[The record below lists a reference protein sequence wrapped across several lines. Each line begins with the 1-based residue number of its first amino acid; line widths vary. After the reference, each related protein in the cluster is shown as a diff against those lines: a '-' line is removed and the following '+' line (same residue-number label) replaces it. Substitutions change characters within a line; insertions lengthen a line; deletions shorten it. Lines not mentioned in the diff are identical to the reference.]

1 MGYGNI
7 GEVFTA
13 TANSECERE
22 AGHSIG
28 TNPIKV
34 KGGKGLSEIPKVTA
48 ILLNYERPENYEK
61 LASSLS
67 SQVGVNI
74 DIWVWD
80 SGLNLPNQKG
90 IKIFRDPINPGIF
103 IRWELARFAKG
114 EYILFIDDDVLPLD
128 NKVLIDTIRTREK
141 YPPNVVVGWKGV
153 RVDTDY
159 RSGKHIHS
167 KHIKEDA
174 KVHFCKGNFMLFRQD
189 QLKDL
194 RAFPPELLEIDERAH
209 GEFWY
214 ELQMGRCKPVHRVIK
229 CLEGRLDNSYANG
242 KGLEYRKDHYD
253 KQPKHYHKC
262 LELLKCSH
270 LS

>member
-1 MGYGNI
+1 MGNGNI
-7 GEVFTA
+7 GEVSTA
-13 TANSECERE
+13 TEDIKHKWEF
-22 AGHSIG
+22 GYSIG
-28 TNPIKV
+28 TAPIKV
-34 KGGKGLSEIPKVTA
+34 KRGKGLSKLPKITV
-48 ILLNYERPENYEK
+48 ILLNYERPENYKE
-61 LASSLS
+61 LVNRLIG
-67 SQVGVNI
+67 QIGVDV

-80 SGLNLPNQKG
+80 SGLNLPNQKN

-114 EYILFIDDDVLPLD
+114 EYILFIDDDVFPLD
-128 NKVLIDTIRTREK
+128 SAVLKDTIKAREK

-167 KHIKEDA
+167 KHIKEDT

-194 RAFPPELLEIDERAH
+194 KGFPPELLEIDERAH

-214 ELQMGRCKPVHRVIK
+214 ELQMGKCEPVHRVIK
-229 CLEGRLDNSYANG
+229 CLEGRLDNNHSNG
-242 KGLEYRKDHYD
+242 KGLEFRKDHYD

-262 LELLKCSH
+262 LELLKCSQ
-270 LS
+270 